1 MKTSLLFGLLFCAA
15 CGASNATS
23 QTGTTSAALT
33 SDSAEKKAEPSA
45 AEKWAE
51 AKVAADAKQ
60 AKASGEKQ
68 ASGDPLAMQ
77 NDAMEQAAIPK
88 IEMTPAR
95 QVRAHSRNE
104 LDSAMSVMKSAA
116 TVDEAA
122 AKLTARLGKPSWT
135 ENGNRRI
142 WVANAGA
149 QCHRL
154 ILEADGSAEVET
166 ASKTEWRMLSAT
178 AKQNPCSGEIK
189 RGIEK

>member
-1 MKTSLLFGLLFCAA
+1 MKTTLLFGLLFCAA

-68 ASGDPLAMQ
+68 TSGDPLAMQ
-77 NDAMEQAAIPK
+77 NDAMEAAAIPK

-95 QVRAHSRNE
+95 QVRAHSRGE
-104 LDSAMSVMKSAA
+104 LDSAMGVMKSAA

-122 AKLTARLGKPSWT
+122 KKLTARLGKPTWT

-178 AKQNPCSGEIK
+178 AKQNPCTGEIK